1 MNKRLI
7 LIKNYAKFLEPNKR
21 MIIPH
26 REYIKRAVM
35 ELITK
40 QELHELCLI
49 FSVTIEDITDY
60 IQENFQSERE
70 TYEKKNFNIVKRIL

>member
-21 MIIPH
+21 IIPH

-40 QELHELCLI
+40 QEMHILSLN
-49 FSVTIEDITDY
+49 FGVTIEDITDY
-60 IQENFQSERE
+60 IQENF
-70 TYEKKNFNIVKRIL
+70 